1 MDGLTNTIGQFS
13 HPSQGII
20 FNEFSYQ
27 PTIATKGIRQVSI
40 SATNSHMKKLS
51 KAIDQFTPSINNS
64 SQKVPEPVSAM
75 PKQRLSWIRKTY
87 ETIVANPFNQ
97 LSNSIHNSSQTLV
110 LRGEVPFERW
120 YYHYQLS
127 SATKG
132 LGQLSSR
139 VWASAH
145 TIESAVKIIFI
156 ALSIPYYVCMKSKL
170 EKEMK
175 YEALI
180 SQVGSFFFSFLAI
193 IIPEVMRDG
202 FKELNTLPTIAKRAL
217 ILPFKYTRYRGD
229 TTLKML
235 VNT

>member
-27 PTIATKGIRQVSI
+27 PTVATKGMQQISI
-40 SATNSHMKKLS
+40 KATKSHLEELS
-51 KAIDQFTPSINNS
+51 KAVNQFTPSANNLP
-64 SQKVPEPVSAM
+64 QKLVSAIKE
-75 PKQRLSWIRKTY
+75 PKQRPSWVGKVYTA
-87 ETIVANPFNQ
+87 IVTKPFNQ
-97 LSNSIHNSSQTLV
+97 LSTSIHNSSQTLV

-139 VWASAH
+139 VWACAH

-156 ALSIPYYVCMKSKL
+156 ALSIPYYACMKSKL